1 MKPRIKWG
9 EFAVSEEEGL
19 KNIKKS
25 YGWTI
30 ASDGTLFGLVAG
42 DMGYE
47 ATHIV
52 IPKEYLAALFE
63 SMFGDGILEISV
75 KDERRLTNL
84 CKTFITEKLNE
95 N

>member
-1 MKPRIKWG
+1 MKQKIKWG

-19 KNIKKS
+19 EIIKKS
-25 YGWTI
+25 YGWSI

-52 IPKEYLAALFE
+52 VPKEHLAVLFE
-63 SMFGDGILEISV
+63 SMFEDGVLEISV
-75 KDERRLTNL
+75 KTN
-84 CKTFITEKLNE
+84 
-95 N
+95 